1 MGFKV
6 LRNTNPSHEAG
17 ATKKKS
23 SAAGESLGED
33 GKSSSKEGFSH
44 PDLGKP

>member
-1 MGFKV
+1 MSFKD
-6 LRNTNPSHEAG
+6 LRNRNPSHEAG
-17 ATKKKS
+17 ATKKS
-23 SAAGESLGED
+23 SAARESLGED